1 MGSAALRIGLVGGG
15 IQGKYVYN
23 FRAGGIQPSPDVNA
37 VEIVLIAQGP
47 IEGFHRALDIV
58 ARERRYLAFL
68 EAPPI
73 EATRAFVL
81 GNIERGSPQFVAVS
95 AAGEVVGWCD
105 VTPLDRP
112 SLAHRGVLG
121 MGLLPQ
127 FRGQGIGTKLIQ
139 SALTAARA
147 FGLHRVELTVREH
160 NIGAMELYRKIGFTI
175 EGTQRDAVLVDG
187 VYEDLVCMAVVFQA
201 A

>member
-1 MGSAALRIGLVGGG
+1 M
-15 IQGKYVYN
+15 
-23 FRAGGIQPSPDVNA
+23 DA
-37 VEIVLIAQGP
+37 VEIVPIGQGY
-47 IEGFHRALDIV
+47 IDGFHRTLDSV

-73 EATRAFVL
+73 ESTRAFVL
-81 GNIERGSPQFVAVS
+81 GNIKRGHPHFVALS
-95 AAGEVVGWCD
+95 ADGEVIGWCD

-127 FRGQGIGTKLIQ
+127 FRGRGIGTKLIR
-139 SALTAARA
+139 SALAASRA

-160 NIGAMELYRKIGFTI
+160 NSSAIELYKKEGFEI
-175 EGTQRDAVLVDG
+175 EGVQRDAILVDS
-187 VYEDLVCMAVVFQA
+187 VYEDLVCMAILFSGERS
-201 A
+201 